1 AKDAQDSST
10 PSGNALAVTGLLRLA
25 KLTGRRDLLTKAERT
40 LRLFGK
46 LLEASP
52 MAGGQ
57 MLLALDFH
65 LGPVQEFAV
74 VGDPANEKTRR
85 ALQIIRGAF
94 RPNKVVALKSAGS
107 ASTEEEMV
115 PLLADKQAAG
125 DVTTY
130 VCENFTCQAPL
141 VGVESLEAALK

>member
-1 AKDAQDSST
+1 
-10 PSGNALAVTGLLRLA
+10 AVTGLLRLA

-46 LLEASP
+46 LLESSP

-74 VGDPANEKTRR
+74 VGDPSNEKTRR
-85 ALQIIRGAF
+85 ALQLIRRGF
-94 RPNKVVALKSAGS
+94 RPNTVVALKTATAASA
-107 ASTEEEMV
+107 AEELV
-115 PLLADKQAAG
+115 PLLADKKAAG
-125 DVTTY
+125 EVTTY

-141 VGVESLEAALK
+141 VGVEALEAALK